1 MTNQPAANVDDRL
14 SICLL
19 GASLETSNRGV
30 SALAAASSKL
40 ISTYFAPCD
49 LTLLVPGRNG
59 PDETTLSGEQGT
71 ITLASIRYSRGPRKG
86 LRNSSVFALC
96 CALVL
101 RLLPCRRLRQ
111 RIIAAVPLLCTL
123 EKSVLVADLFAG
135 DSFSDIY
142 GLWRLLFRS
151 VPRWCV
157 TLLKKPYILLP
168 QTYGP
173 FKSRTARL
181 IAVSLIGRAAMV
193 FARTKDDSALRE
205 LPVKSPLRV
214 RYCPDVAFALDA
226 DVSFRHLVRSNDND
240 TDSHSG
246 NPTVVRVGLNISG
259 LLYNGGYC
267 RSNMFALRMN
277 YQSFVSELVAALLT
291 IDGANVVLIPHTYSS
306 ANLEH
311 VENDLGACLK
321 VASCFPAEKHRLK
334 VIGQELDQHQI
345 KGVIGGCDL
354 FIGSRLHA
362 CIAALSQGVVTVG
375 VGYSKKFTEV
385 FSALGVGELVVDA
398 RSSDNATAI
407 ETISRIME
415 RRDSFSSP
423 IRAGVTRNQR
433 LIHESF
439 QLIKDTMIEASWS
452 TVPHGASR

>member
-1 MTNQPAANVDDRL
+1 M
-14 SICLL
+14 
-19 GASLETSNRGV
+19 GE
-30 SALAAASSKL
+30 
-40 ISTYFAPCD
+40 
-49 LTLLVPGRNG
+49 NG
-59 PDETTLSGEQGT
+59 PVTVNTVH
-71 ITLASIRYSRGPRKG
+71 YSRGPGGGIR
-86 LRNSSVFALC
+86 SSSLFAFC
-96 CALVL
+96 CASIVRVIPL
-101 RLLPCRRLRQ
+101 RKLCAS
-111 RIIAAVPLLCTL
+111 IIARIPLLGAIDH
-123 EKSVLVADLFAG
+123 SDFVADLFAG

-157 TLLKKPYILLP
+157 ILLKKPYVLLP

-181 IAVSLIGRAAMV
+181 IAASLIGRASMV
-193 FARTKDDSALRE
+193 FARTEDDSALRE
-205 LPVKSPLRV
+205 LPLKRPLRV

-226 DVSFRHLVRSNDND
+226 DVSFRHLVRLNDND
-240 TDSHSG
+240 TYSG
-246 NPTVVRVGLNISG
+246 RSAVVTVGLNVSG
-259 LLYNGGYC
+259 LLYNGGYS
-267 RSNMFALRMN
+267 RGNMFDLRMD
-277 YQSFVSELVAALLT
+277 YQRFAHELVAALLAINGT
-291 IDGANVVLIPHTYSS
+291 NVVLIPHTYSA
-306 ANLEH
+306 ANLDH

-321 VASCFPAEKHRLK
+321 VASGFPAEKNRVK
-334 VIGQELDQHQI
+334 VIGHELDQHQI

-407 ETISRIME
+407 EAILRIVE
-415 RRDSFSSP
+415 RRDSFSAP
-423 IRAGVTRNQR
+423 IRAGVNRNQA

-439 QLIKDTMIEASWS
+439 ELIRETMSAMPA
-452 TVPHGASR
+452 TTADQAVRR